1 MRLIYKKTNSE
12 AEFTSMSQLLK
23 ELLRYSC
30 YLDLETGEETE
41 THSLDYTQLF
51 TVLED
56 ILKRLDSLEQWR
68 IESITGAD
76 LELEQCCAQISQC
89 HLIPSVDREKIA
101 TYLHETRRSPH

>member
-1 MRLIYKKTNSE
+1 MQLI
-12 AEFTSMSQLLK
+12 
-23 ELLRYSC
+23 
-30 YLDLETGEETE
+30 
-41 THSLDYTQLF
+41 YTQLF

-89 HLIPSVDREKIA
+89 HLIPSADREKIA
-101 TYLHETRRSPH
+101 TYLHETRMAHRPAPLNNQTRTPVDPRTNYPTSRESD